1 VGGLCGI
8 VGLVVVAFALA
19 FGPFVRARIA
29 KEGARRGLAIT
40 VGRVRPGLFA
50 IRLNDV
56 RIKLEGVADVDVSLF
71 NVRVELSATL
81 SPKEVSAEG
90 GEIHV
95 NGEPNEVVDKLRR
108 FRKVGGGREPTERR
122 PMPIRASG
130 VSLAWQMPKE
140 GTIAAAG
147 LRFARTNDALDFGCT
162 ELTVAYQRTTVR
174 VTNADVE
181 FPSNGNARVV
191 KATALAI
198 EQKAESIPSAL
209 APSAMGG
216 IVDPVPPPLPPPAQ
230 PAQPARDKTAPQ
242 SVKAGSVAEPEA
254 PLLVALP
261 DLHALRIKIAAFA
274 TILGEHLADGTKV
287 DVGGVSF
294 KLGVGKEQL
303 SIGPGPLSFERRG
316 DVVRATFMS
325 EVGRDHDEGATQSAP
340 LSFDLEI
347 PIGRGDVVARLEGG
361 AVSLAL
367 LGIKNGSRGL
377 SDVEHA
383 EILGK
388 GLVVLAA
395 AGDTLT
401 FDGHVALRS
410 ISITE
415 PRLSLE
421 PVKGLDFAVTA
432 RGAFDDKGLVR
443 IDDAR
448 LDMGALHMQA
458 QGLIEETTDHF
469 GVTLAGNVAPASCQA
484 LLKSAPEGLLSTVR
498 AARMT
503 GTFGATA
510 RIAFDTR
517 TIDKLTMTYEIDD
530 RCKIASVPPELSRD
544 RFTGSFTYRTYHPDG
559 TPSETT
565 TGPGTPNWT
574 ALEDIS
580 PFMVAAVLTTEDAA
594 FYKHHGFNHAA
605 IRGST
610 AANLKARR
618 FVRGASTITMQLAK
632 NLFLSRSKAMSRKI
646 EEVILTA
653 YLEQVFSKDEMM
665 ELYLNVVEFGPDIYG
680 ITRAAAHYFGRKPN
694 ELTLPECFFLA
705 TMLPAPVRYGKFWD
719 KGQVSERWM
728 NYIQAL
734 MQIAEKNGNVT
745 QDELDVGLTQP
756 IVFHKPG
763 QPMPEPRAPI
773 RR

>member
-1 VGGLCGI
+1 
-8 VGLVVVAFALA
+8 
-19 FGPFVRARIA
+19 
-29 KEGARRGLAIT
+29 
-40 VGRVRPGLFA
+40 
-50 IRLNDV
+50 
-56 RIKLEGVADVDVSLF
+56 
-71 NVRVELSATL
+71 
-81 SPKEVSAEG
+81 
-90 GEIHV
+90 
-95 NGEPNEVVDKLRR
+95 
-108 FRKVGGGREPTERR
+108 
-122 PMPIRASG
+122 
-130 VSLAWQMPKE
+130 
-140 GTIAAAG
+140 
-147 LRFARTNDALDFGCT
+147 
-162 ELTVAYQRTTVR
+162 
-174 VTNADVE
+174 
-181 FPSNGNARVV
+181 
-191 KATALAI
+191 
-198 EQKAESIPSAL
+198 
-209 APSAMGG
+209 
-216 IVDPVPPPLPPPAQ
+216 
-230 PAQPARDKTAPQ
+230 
-242 SVKAGSVAEPEA
+242 
-254 PLLVALP
+254 
-261 DLHALRIKIAAFA
+261 
-274 TILGEHLADGTKV
+274 
-287 DVGGVSF
+287 
-294 KLGVGKEQL
+294 
-303 SIGPGPLSFERRG
+303 
-316 DVVRATFMS
+316 
-325 EVGRDHDEGATQSAP
+325 
-340 LSFDLEI
+340 
-347 PIGRGDVVARLEGG
+347 
-361 AVSLAL
+361 
-367 LGIKNGSRGL
+367 
-377 SDVEHA
+377 VEHA

-395 AGDTLT
+395 SGDTLT

-410 ISITE
+410 VSITE
-415 PRLSLE
+415 PRLSLD

-432 RGAFDDKGLVR
+432 RGALDDKGLVR

-448 LDMGALHMQA
+448 LDMGALHVQA
-458 QGLIEETTDHF
+458 QGSIEETTDHF
-469 GVTLAGNVAPASCQA
+469 GVALAGSVAPASCQA

-503 GTFGATA
+503 GTFGATVH
-510 RIAFDTR
+510 IAFDTR
-517 TIDKLTMTYEIDD
+517 TLDKLTLMYEIDD
-530 RCKIASVPPELSRD
+530 DCKVVNVPPALSRD

-580 PFMVAAVLTTEDAA
+580 SFMVAAVLTTEDAA

-646 EEVILTA
+646 EEVILTS

-665 ELYLNVVEFGPDIYG
+665 ELYLNVVEFGPDTYG
-680 ITRAAAHYFGRKPN
+680 ITRAAHHYFGRKPS

-763 QPMPEPRAPI
+763 QPQPEPRAPI